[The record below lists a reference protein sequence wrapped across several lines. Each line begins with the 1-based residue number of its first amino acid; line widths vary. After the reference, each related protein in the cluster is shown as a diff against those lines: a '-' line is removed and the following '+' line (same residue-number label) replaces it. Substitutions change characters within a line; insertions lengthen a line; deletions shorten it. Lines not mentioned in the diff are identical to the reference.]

1 MFCPNCG
8 QQVQDDANFCPACG
22 TSLTSAFQAAKQQ
35 ISVQQPVV
43 SQPVVSVKPVVPVYT
58 SVPVSQAYSTSAP
71 NDYLVILLD
80 VGNCTKTAA
89 RDIFEEVL
97 GYNTSQARK
106 LTDNCP
112 IEIARNL
119 THEQALYICQ
129 LLTEYEMSVAVG
141 NSHGYVDMEHY
152 ATASVFT
159 KNGTLLQKVNKVFA
173 TLTTINR
180 VTTFVRWSRNDPF
193 RFVFRPRYTRVR
205 PPVYARKTP
214 RPAPVAS
221 PRVMTPMPAGR
232 HPLAHKPAPIHSK
245 PVSPIGMPKPASG
258 TRKPSASKPAQ
269 KKPGGKRGP
278 GGFGGFG
285 GLW

>member
-1 MFCPNCG
+1 MFCPHCG
-8 QQVQDDANFCPACG
+8 QQVQNDANFCPACG
-22 TSLTSAFQAAKQQ
+22 TSLTLAFKAANHTG
-35 ISVQQPVV
+35 SVQQPVASQSVV
-43 SQPVVSVKPVVPVYT
+43 SQPAIPVYS
-58 SVPVSQAYSTSAP
+58 SVPVTTVYSASVP
-71 NDYLVILLD
+71 NDYLIILLD

-97 GYNTSQARK
+97 GYNASQARK

-119 THEQALYICQ
+119 THEQALCICQ

-141 NSHGYVDMEHY
+141 NSQGYVDMEHY

-159 KNGTLLQKVNKVFA
+159 KNGTLLQKVNKVFT
-173 TLTTINR
+173 TLTDINR
-180 VTTFVRWSRNDPF
+180 VTTFVRWSKSDPF
-193 RFVFRPRYTRVR
+193 RFIFRPRYTRVR

-214 RPAPVAS
+214 RPAPVHL
-221 PRVMTPMPAGR
+221 PRMMIPVPGGKP
-232 HPLAHKPAPIHSK
+232 PLPCKPVHSK
-245 PVSPIGMPKPASG
+245 PASPLASPKPGPG
-258 TRKPSASKPAQ
+258 TKKSSVSKPVQ

-278 GGFGGFG
+278 GGFGGLG